1 MLLLSFSATTSATT
15 AATKSTST
23 MTTITTIIT
32 IPFSQ
37 PTSSTWLLS
46 VSDNENHWIP
56 LSVCWFWPLEFWL
69 LTSAYSLGLSWNQRF
84 SDMKDL
90 TNDSLLELLSNTF
103 LLTSL
108 LTKSSS
114 LNAVTLASTM
124 INDQKMPLYF
134 EAQKTLLI
142 SIKLLLFYFLPW
154 DL

>member
-46 VSDNENHWIP
+46 DNENHWIP
-56 LSVCWFWPLEFWL
+56 LSVRWFWPLEFWL
-69 LTSAYSLGLSWNQRF
+69 LTSAYSLGLTWNQRL

-90 TNDSLLELLSNTF
+90 INDSLLEPLSNTF